1 MEGPQPM
8 KYPRS
13 LAVKFRTIIFSLAI
27 GGISVVGNASQLPNK
42 SEVKHMISTAH
53 TPDDFQRLAD
63 YYDQRSAEFER
74 KAGQQE
80 KELDRLLAL
89 PFHARSYP
97 TQVETTRNLI
107 SNYKTQASTS
117 AGQAREYRRHAKTL
131 AGEAPSGAV
140 APVK

>member
-1 MEGPQPM
+1 M
-8 KYPRS
+8 
-13 LAVKFRTIIFSLAI
+13 KFRTIVFSLMI

-74 KAGQQE
+74 KAEQQE

-117 AGQAREYRRHAKTL
+117 AGQAREYRGRAKTL
-131 AGEAPSGAV
+131 AGAAPSGAV